1 MAKKK
6 PDTKRKPLYNPPP
19 RSPGKLGSAIQSAT
33 GLSKLQKV
41 LDEGGKSQRQAK
53 KKAPHPDSYAAQMQ
67 REAAA
72 KKKREAE
79 AKKPKK
85 SWWWPW

>member
-1 MAKKK
+1 MPSKK
-6 PDTKRKPLYNPPP
+6 PKKRKPLYNPPS
-19 RSPGKLGSAIQSAT
+19 RSPGKLGGAVQKAT
-33 GLSKLQKV
+33 GLDRLQKV
-41 LDEGGKSQRQAK
+41 LDEGGKSRRQQPK

-67 REAAA
+67 REAEA